1 MKQFLILFL
10 CLTFYCSLTNGQTIT
25 GNLSQMAGQQVTLE
39 GFNGLKTYSISNCT
53 IDKQG
58 DFKLAYD
65 KADYGVGYLQ
75 SNDKKTFFVIL
86 SDEHIEIKGDALGN
100 TKTIEVVGGRENK
113 IFQEYALAHPKREQ
127 ALSAWLYLEKL
138 YTTDGLFS
146 KQESTAKQIQKEKI
160 RIKKED
166 LDYLKFI
173 PNETYISW
181 FLPTRKLINEVSV
194 VAQYRPAEISSTI
207 ASFRKLDYTDKRL
220 YKSGLFRDA
229 IESHFWLIENS
240 GLELDSIYLEM
251 QVSIDAMLN
260 YLVKD
265 EKKLNEV
272 TDYLFEMLE
281 RRSLFQVSEY
291 LALKVLNEEGCTIDS
306 DLARQLESYRAM
318 KKGNVTPD
326 FMFNSETVF
335 PNNTSAY
342 LPQKLSDLKSRFTV
356 VIFGASWCPKCTEE
370 VPEIAK
376 AYSKWRQKGIEVVFV
391 SLDENKE
398 QFSQFVKDFPFISTC
413 DFKKWDGPIVGSYY
427 VFATPTIFLLDS
439 NRKIIMRPIGVQQ
452 LNTWVEGF

>member
-1 MKQFLILFL
+1 MKQLVILFL
-10 CLTFYCSLTNGQTIT
+10 CLSFYSSFTNGQTIV

-39 GFNGLKTYSISNCT
+39 GFNGLKTYSISNGT
-53 IDKQG
+53 IDG
-58 DFKLAYD
+58 EGNFKLEYS
-65 KADYGVGYLQ
+65 KADFGMGYLLSADQ
-75 SNDKKTFFVIL
+75 KSFFVIL
-86 SDEHIEIKGDALGN
+86 SGEDIVLRGEALGN
-100 TKTIEVVGGRENK
+100 TKTMQIVSGKENK
-113 IFQEYALAHPKREQ
+113 LLEQYALEHHRIEQ
-127 ALSAWLYLEKL
+127 ALSAWSYLEML
-138 YTTDGLFS
+138 YATDGLFS

-166 LDYLKFI
+166 LDYLESI
-173 PNETYISW
+173 PNETYVSW
-181 FLPTRKLINEVSV
+181 FLPTRNLISEVSV
-194 VAQYRPAEISSTI
+194 VAQYRPAEISSTVT
-207 ASFRKLDYTDKRL
+207 SFRKLDYTDNRL

-240 GLELDSIYLEM
+240 GLELDSIYSEM

-272 TDYLFEMLE
+272 TNYLFEVLE
-281 RRSLFQVSEY
+281 SRSLFQVSEY

-318 KKGNVTPD
+318 KKGNVAPD
-326 FMFNSETVF
+326 FIFTSETVF
-335 PNNTSAY
+335 PNITSAS

-376 AYSKWRQKGIEVVFV
+376 SYSNGGKKG
-391 SLDENKE
+391 
-398 QFSQFVKDFPFISTC
+398 
-413 DFKKWDGPIVGSYY
+413 
-427 VFATPTIFLLDS
+427 
-439 NRKIIMRPIGVQQ
+439 
-452 LNTWVEGF
+452 